1 MDDHPKDHED
11 RCGVMAVG
19 ALPIGAAVMAA
30 VWMMTSWRGEDKAWL
45 RGLIARGVDEA
56 KREGSQMLTAIRL
69 LAGRFAGGSREE
81 VALGDIA
88 EMVDVVRLG
97 LSAGL
102 SFDAALELYCT
113 HRTGVLPDRM
123 MRARLS
129 WQMGIAA
136 RGEELERAARDVGE
150 RSLESFGIA
159 VDQALKLGSP
169 LSETLAAQSR
179 EIRSAHRAQIER
191 DIERAPVKLLIPTGT
206 LILPALLLSIVGP
219 LLAASGML

>member
-1 MDDHPKDHED
+1 MIVVD
-11 RCGVMAVG
+11 

-30 VWMMTSWRGEDKAWL
+30 AWMATSWRGEDKAWL
-45 RGLIARGVDEA
+45 RALLALGVGEA
-56 KREGSQMLTAIRL
+56 KREGLLVFVAIRSL
-69 LAGRFAGGSREE
+69 TGRFAGGSREK
-81 VALGDIA
+81 VVLGDIA

-113 HRTGVLPDRM
+113 HRTGALPDRM

-136 RGEELERAARDVGE
+136 RGEELERAACDLGE

>member
-1 MDDHPKDHED
+1 
-11 RCGVMAVG
+11 
-19 ALPIGAAVMAA
+19 
-30 VWMMTSWRGEDKAWL
+30 
-45 RGLIARGVDEA
+45 
-56 KREGSQMLTAIRL
+56 
-69 LAGRFAGGSREE
+69 
-81 VALGDIA
+81 
-88 EMVDVVRLG
+88 
-97 LSAGL
+97 
-102 SFDAALELYCT
+102 
-113 HRTGVLPDRM
+113 M

-206 LILPALLLSIVGP
+206 LILPALLLSIVAHP